1 MSTSLMTIGS
11 NRGINESHDGDH
23 RRRTWRADAGIIA
36 ECHCGIRRC
45 RCISSGARSRSTSR
59 SRQEISREISPF
71 EFPSEAILET
81 LRDSSP
87 GHEHQD
93 SRGLHIPA
101 RFEEISRNPTFSNM
115 ETITF
120 ESDDLPIQHIYL
132 FDQRA
137 RGKYQLKANTCLHPQ
152 SAKLTDS
159 AGAGQSI
166 PSSPCDPESPTARLD
181 DLIASTEPVA
191 ADSSPRSLA
200 STATAPSAVHRAYS

>member
-1 MSTSLMTIGS
+1 MTVGS

-23 RRRTWRADAGIIA
+23 RRRTWRADAGIIG

-59 SRQEISREISPF
+59 SRQEMSREISPF
-71 EFPSEAILET
+71 EFPSETILET
-81 LRDSSP
+81 LRDSSH

-93 SRGLHIPA
+93 SRDLHIPA
-101 RFEEISRNPTFSNM
+101 RFEEISRNQTFSNM
-115 ETITF
+115 EATAF
-120 ESDDLPIQHIYL
+120 ESDHLLVQHMYL

-137 RGKYQLKANTCLHPQ
+137 RGKYQLEAKICLRPQ

-159 AGAGQSI
+159 AVAGPSL

-181 DLIASTEPVA
+181 GLLAATDPVA

-200 STATAPSAVHRAYS
+200 STATAPSAVHRACS